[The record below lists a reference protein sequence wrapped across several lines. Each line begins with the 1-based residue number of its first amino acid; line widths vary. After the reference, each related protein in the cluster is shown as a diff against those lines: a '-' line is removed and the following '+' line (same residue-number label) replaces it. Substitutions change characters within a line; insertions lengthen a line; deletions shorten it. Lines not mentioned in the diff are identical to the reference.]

1 MPRYIDAEELK
12 HRLNN
17 SKYYGTKAGNAFADM
32 IAECE
37 SIVKEINYV
46 DCSDALLK
54 MWMDDVLTD
63 GEYSRIMEK
72 LNRWEKEKTDAEIH

>member
-12 HRLNN
+12 HILNN

-37 SIVKEINYV
+37 SIVQEIDYV

-72 LNRWEKEKTDAEIH
+72 LNRWEKVKTDETN